1 MHVKEQT
8 EPLDRN
14 AKNSNLFGD
23 DSNAYSTEFELRNC
37 IEDFSVPP
45 PLPQKKTPDTPF
57 FTFSVFFLRAFPTS
71 NRHSVLKLIFNR
83 VC

>member
-45 PLPQKKTPDTPF
+45 PQRKRKLLILLSSHFLSSSSEHFQLPTDI
-57 FTFSVFFLRAFPTS
+57 LY
-71 NRHSVLKLIFNR
+71 
-83 VC
+83 

>member
-45 PLPQKKTPDTPF
+45 PPPKKKPAKKLPLYTNTQ
-57 FTFSVFFLRAFPTS
+57 TS
-71 NRHSVLKLIFNR
+71 TQ
-83 VC
+83 

>member
-37 IEDFSVPP
+37 IEDFSVYPP
-45 PLPQKKTPDTPF
+45 APKKKEN
-57 FTFSVFFLRAFPTS
+57 S
-71 NRHSVLKLIFNR
+71 
-83 VC
+83 

>member
-45 PLPQKKTPDTPF
+45 PPPKKRKLLILLSSHFLSSSSEHFQLPTDI
-57 FTFSVFFLRAFPTS
+57 LY
-71 NRHSVLKLIFNR
+71 
-83 VC
+83 

>member
-37 IEDFSVPP
+37 IEDFSV
-45 PLPQKKTPDTPF
+45 
-57 FTFSVFFLRAFPTS
+57 S
-71 NRHSVLKLIFNR
+71 
-83 VC
+83 

>member
-45 PLPQKKTPDTPF
+45 LPPSPKRK
-57 FTFSVFFLRAFPTS
+57 L
-71 NRHSVLKLIFNR
+71 LKLLSSHFLSSSLEHFQLPTDILY
-83 VC
+83 